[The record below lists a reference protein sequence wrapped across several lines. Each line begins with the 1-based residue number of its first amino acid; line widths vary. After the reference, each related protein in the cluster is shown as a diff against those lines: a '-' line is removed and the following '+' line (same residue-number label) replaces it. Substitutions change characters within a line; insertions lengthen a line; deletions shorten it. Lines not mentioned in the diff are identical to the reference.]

1 MITGTLKT
9 KIDALW
15 QNFYNHGQSEPTD
28 VVNQL
33 TMLMFVKMLDDR
45 QIEMEKRA
53 NILAEKIPDKDLIF
67 KSGNYVDEENHINV
81 PYQRLRWSFFK
92 NLNGAEMMDVIRNCV
107 FPFIRKLNA
116 ADEGPF
122 TKLMA
127 DITFGITSVPL
138 LTATVDGL
146 SDPEINFSDTDLMGD
161 FYEYLLTEANV
172 SGQFRTPRHIID
184 LIVEMVAPKLG
195 DRIIDP
201 AMGTAGFLT
210 ESAKYIKA
218 KYPNDL
224 IKVENRKFM
233 NEEMFT
239 GVDTDHTMARIG
251 TMNLALHGISKPSIS
266 MDSLL
271 EKGNADPL
279 YGKFDVVLA
288 NPPFSGNLDYP
299 ATDGKILATCRTKK
313 TELLFIA
320 LYLKLLKVG
329 GIAASIVPDGV
340 LFGSDKA
347 HLGMRQELIEHQKI
361 LAVVS
366 LPSGVFMPY
375 SNVKTSFIIFQK
387 TNCGGGD
394 KIWFASIENDG
405 FSLDAKRTPIAQND
419 IPSVENDYFDSGKRE
434 SKTRFDDS
442 FLVPFEEIKN
452 CDYDLSFNRYKK
464 VQKKQ
469 ETFRPASEILANI
482 DEINKTT
489 EADVEELEKAM
500 KESKK

>member
-45 QIEMEKRA
+45 QIEIEKRA
-53 NILAEKIPDKDLIF
+53 NILHQQIPDKDLIF

-92 NLNGAEMMDVIRNCV
+92 NLNGPEMMDVIRNCV

-218 KYPNDL
+218 KYANDL

-279 YGKFDVVLA
+279 YGKFDVILA

-313 TELLFIA
+313 TELLFLA

-329 GIAASIVPDGV
+329 GIAASIVPDGA
-340 LFGSDKA
+340 LENNNDEA
-347 HLGMRQELIEHQKI
+347 YRQIRSEIVEHQKL

-366 LPSGVFMPY
+366 LPAGVFYPY
-375 SNVKTSFIIFQK
+375 SGVKTSFLIFQK
-387 TNCGGGD
+387 TQCGGTENV
-394 KIWFASIENDG
+394 WFASLNNDG
-405 FSLDAKRTPIAQND
+405 FTLNAKRNPIEGAEMSSLLQFYSNQESEKAKTPYDQTFLISKER
-419 IPSVENDYFDSGKRE
+419 IVENDYLLSYRKYH
-434 SKTRFDDS
+434 
-442 FLVPFEEIKN
+442 EIKKEN
-452 CDYDLSFNRYKK
+452 LISRDSKAIIQDIEDT
-464 VQKKQ
+464 QKSL
-469 ETFRPASEILANI
+469 EGDVASIKRMLQ
-482 DEINKTT
+482 
-489 EADVEELEKAM
+489 
-500 KESKK
+500 